1 MWGLETIIEMNEEA
15 ANRAKEEG
23 MEPSRFGTVAD
34 IYANPP
40 IGIPFL
46 GDACDEW
53 DETYKRLDRLFVD
66 ISGWGS
72 DAEPALT
79 LKQMQEWMVKLME
92 EHGPLMAAMDSHA
105 QFQGWVVI
113 WAAGSND
120 T

>member
-1 MWGLETIIEMNEEA
+1 MWGLETIIAMNREA
-15 ANRAKEEG
+15 GERAEEEG
-23 MEPSRFGTVAD
+23 AKPIRFGSAED
-34 IYANPP
+34 IYADPP
-40 IGIPFL
+40 LGIPFL

-66 ISGWGS
+66 ISGYGS
-72 DAEPALT
+72 EAETALT
-79 LKQMQEWMVKLME
+79 IQQMQEWMTKLME

-105 QFQGWVVI
+105 QFQGWVVL